1 MLLTDDD
8 ATIEVPAPE
17 LAAAVVARERT
28 GDEPPR
34 WVWSDTASWYPELLT
49 AGARVERCHDLRLVD
64 AILAGVDGRAPH
76 PALARQL
83 EPTRIAM
90 PAPQADALFDLEPSE
105 PPRRA
110 DRPVLRSARLEHPQL
125 GGAPSGAAPAATADA
140 PGESSAS
147 DLHAAQRAD
156 LARDRGPGAPTP
168 RDLAL
173 LAAAE
178 SAGALAA
185 VEMRHTGLPWNA
197 AAHDALLTE
206 LLGPRPQTPG
216 ERPERLRAL
225 ALEVEQLLGAAP
237 GTIPL
242 DSPPELVKALRRAGL
257 DVASA
262 RSWELRQLDHPAIE
276 PLLRYKKLSR
286 LLTANGWAWLDAH
299 VHDGR
304 FRPSYVP
311 GAVVTGR
318 WGSDG
323 GGALQL
329 PKMIRSAVQAD
340 PGWVLVVA
348 DAAQLEP
355 RILAALSNDA
365 AMARAG
371 AGVDLY
377 AGIVASGAVA
387 SREHAKL
394 GMLGAMYGGTTG
406 QSARVLPRLQRV
418 FPDAI
423 RFVEE
428 AARAG
433 ERGERVRTRLGRT
446 SPSPGEAWRERQLVA
461 ASDGATEAQRGAARS
476 EARSWGRFTRNFV
489 VQGSAAEWALSWMAG
504 VRRRLWSPHGGPLAS
519 QPHLVFFLHDELIV
533 HAPRDRAAEVEQALR
548 AAAADAGRLLFG
560 DSPVSFPLAV
570 AVVDRYSDAK

>member
-1 MLLTDDD
+1 VVGGARQTEGVLIVVDRDPDGGMLVTDDHG
-8 ATIEVPAPE
+8 THTVPAAE
-17 LAAAVVARERT
+17 CAATVAERE
-28 GDEPPR
+28 GNAAEAPR
-34 WVWSDTASWYPELLT
+34 WVWRDTAEWYPALL
-49 AGARVERCHDLRLVD
+49 AEGVRVERCHDLRLVD
-64 AILAGVDGRAPH
+64 AILARVDNR
-76 PALARQL
+76 PAEPELARRRVTATF
-83 EPTRIAM
+83 PVA
-90 PAPQADALFDLEPSE
+90 APQADALFELPAEGPPS
-105 PPRRA
+105 
-110 DRPVLRSARLEHPQL
+110 DGS
-125 GGAPSGAAPAATADA
+125 
-140 PGESSAS
+140 
-147 DLHAAQRAD
+147 
-156 LARDRGPGAPTP
+156 RGPTRSTIEHARAQTEQLERPRGKGAPTP

-185 VEMRHTGLPWNA
+185 AEMQHAGLPWSTT
-197 AAHDALLTE
+197 AHNALLTE
-206 LLGPRPQTPG
+206 LLGPRPREG
-216 ERPERLRAL
+216 HRPAALDAL
-225 ALEVEQLLGAAP
+225 AREIAPLLGAALDEVS
-237 GTIPL
+237 L
-242 DSPPELVKALRRAGL
+242 DSPPELVKALRRAG
-257 DVASA
+257 VEVSTA
-262 RSWELRQLDHPAIE
+262 RSSELRRHEHPAIA
-276 PLLRYKKLSR
+276 PLLHYKKLSR
-286 LLTANGWAWLDAH
+286 LYSANGWNWLDTH

-329 PKMIRSAVQAD
+329 PQQIRGAVQAD

-377 AGIVASGAVA
+377 AGIVDSGAVD
-387 SREHAKL
+387 SREQAKL

-423 RFVEE
+423 RYVED

-446 SPSPGEAWRERQLVA
+446 SPAPSDEWHENQLLA
-461 ASDGATEAQRGAARS
+461 AADGSHESHRRDARTS
-476 EARSWGRFTRNFV
+476 ARSWGRFTRNFV
-489 VQGSAAEWALSWMAG
+489 VQGTAAEWALSWMAG
-504 VRRRLWSPHGGPLAS
+504 VRRRLWSPTGGPLTA
-519 QPHLVFFLHDELIV
+519 QPHLVLFVHDELIV
-533 HAPRDRAAEVEQALR
+533 HAPRDRAGDVEQALR
-548 AAAADAGRLLFG
+548 AAAADAGRLLFA
-560 DSPVSFPLAV
+560 DSPVSFPITV
-570 AVVDRYSDAK
+570 AVVERYSDAK